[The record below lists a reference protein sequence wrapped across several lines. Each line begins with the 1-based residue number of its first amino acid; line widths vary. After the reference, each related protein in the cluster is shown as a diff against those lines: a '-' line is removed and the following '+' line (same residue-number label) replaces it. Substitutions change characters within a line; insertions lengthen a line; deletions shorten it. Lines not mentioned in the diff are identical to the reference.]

1 MFLKGVPSLVARTH
15 DGRTG
20 CVRHWN
26 RSAAGEVVG
35 TYRAG
40 DRIRTRQLA
49 LVLGAYLWLAFP
61 VPWAPLVLLFPET
74 VPGTAIEF
82 ELGTDTVHAPDEYV
96 PVDVLVDNA
105 VVYAQL
111 PTRWQSQLD

>member
-49 LVLGAYLWLAFP
+49 L
-61 VPWAPLVLLFPET
+61 
-74 VPGTAIEF
+74 
-82 ELGTDTVHAPDEYV
+82 GTDTVHAPDEYV